1 MKEKPIKVKN
11 VKLVFKR
18 FPKLKIG
25 FSTQDFQK
33 AMPVD
38 VESLTEI
45 IEYASKEGYQFIE
58 LRDELAKLSIPEC
71 KALAEVAQKNK
82 IDVMYE
88 IHKNPLDTGFLEIFE
103 KSLTNTLVLPG
114 PGIIRT
120 LVSKS
125 EFDADVKRKGWS
137 KDELAHLAKLSDSCA
152 LSAKSK
158 NVQFI
163 VENFNEA
170 FFGDGST
177 YYGLTDFFASTKYTG
192 LQFDISNP
200 FRNTSR
206 EKANPEMVSKYL
218 STMGKRWVT
227 THLKTALNGEM
238 QPVLTDNPLPIEDVI
253 DLMAKQNIPYVAL
266 ELAGVADKQ
275 QCYANHATSIQ
286 YLIDKGILRIEN

>member
-1 MKEKPIKVKN
+1 MKTPVIYN
-11 VKLVFKR
+11 QNTKLVFR
-18 FPKLKIG
+18 DYPNLKMG

-45 IEYASKEGYQFIE
+45 IEYASKEGYQFIM
-58 LRDELAKLSIPEC
+58 LRDELAKITTADC
-71 KALAEVAQKNK
+71 NALARVAKKNR
-82 IDVMYE
+82 IDVIYE
-88 IHKNPLDTGFLEIFE
+88 IHKNPFDSGYFEIFE
-103 KSLTNTLVLPG
+103 RGLTNTLLLPG

-125 EFDADVKRKGWS
+125 EFDSDAGRKGWN
-137 KDELAHLAKLSDSCA
+137 KDELANLARLSDKCA
-152 LSAKSK
+152 SMAKAK
-158 NVQFI
+158 NVRFI

-177 YYGLTDFFASTKYTG
+177 YFGLTDFFAATSFTG

-206 EKANPEMVSKYL
+206 EKADPEKVVKYL

-227 THLKTALNGEM
+227 THLKTALAGEM
-238 QPVLTDNPLPIEDVI
+238 QPVLTDNPLPVEKVVA
-253 DLMAKQNIPYVAL
+253 LMGKQNIPYVTL
-266 ELAGVADKQ
+266 ELAGVTDKQ
-275 QCYANHATSIQ
+275 QCFDNHAISIKF
-286 YLIDKGILRIEN
+286 LKDKGILKN